1 FFSSRRRHTRFSR
14 DWSSDVCSSDLAWGA
29 GHPAMVPII
38 PIAGR
43 ASTLKMRPVS
53 QNRISDLRARHS
65 PDVVPVRRPWPYEP
79 RTVLARHPPG
89 EPPVSL
95 RGEILPALLHLDA
108 DDASVPVRAFLAEV
122 LDPLVELPPNVT
134 PSLAVGD
141 AVRDHLPAEQLRK
154 RHVPV

>member
-53 QNRISDLRARHS
+53 RNRISDLRARHS

-79 RTVLARHPPG
+79 RTVLALHPSR
-89 EPPVSL
+89 ELPVSL
-95 RGEILPALLHLDA
+95 SREILVALCDLDPH
-108 DDASVPVRAFLAEV
+108 DASVPVRSEEHTS
-122 LDPLVELPPNVT
+122 ELQ
-134 PSLAVGD
+134 S
-141 AVRDHLPAEQLRK
+141 R
-154 RHVPV
+154 